1 MAELHPAFLDSASVT
16 GPMSD
21 ARHWETLY
29 LDTRLLAANHIIE
42 LSWRERKTRWTRHD
56 LVRVLI
62 DVLQE
67 LVTTPIGQI
76 PHDEVKEVLRHVY
89 LGAWDVIPADY
100 RDF

>member
-1 MAELHPAFLDSASVT
+1 MAELHSAILDSASVT

-29 LDTRLLAANHIIE
+29 LDARLRAANHIIE
-42 LSWRERKTRWTRHD
+42 MSWREQKTWWTRHD

-62 DVLQE
+62 DVLHE
-67 LVTTPIGQI
+67 LVTTPIDQI
-76 PHDEVKEVLRHVY
+76 PHDEVKEFLRQVY
-89 LGAWDVIPADY
+89 LGAWDVVPAAY